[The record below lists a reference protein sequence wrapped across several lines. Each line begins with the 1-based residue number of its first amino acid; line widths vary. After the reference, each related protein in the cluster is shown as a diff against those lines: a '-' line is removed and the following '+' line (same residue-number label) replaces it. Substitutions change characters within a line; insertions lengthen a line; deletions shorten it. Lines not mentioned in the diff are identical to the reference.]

1 MANRI
6 ITILTVGSRG
16 DVQPYIAL
24 GLGLQQAGYQVRL
37 ATETGFEGL
46 VRGYGLNFAPLQAEF
61 LRLAQSPEGK
71 AALSGKQNPLTLMKQ
86 VMPMLRRMMDDAWE
100 VARDSDAIIYH
111 PKALA
116 GYHIAEKLS
125 IPGFLAMMLP
135 AYSKTGAF
143 ANPVFG
149 AHNFGSWLN
158 RLTYDAFRKASLIS
172 YRGMINTWRKETLDL
187 PPFKDEMTLHG
198 KPVPK
203 IYAYSRHVVPIPSDW
218 DDSTFVSGY
227 WFLPASSDWQPPAD
241 LLAFLQQGTPPIYVG
256 FGSMPSQDA
265 QRTTNIVLEAA
276 RRAGQRVILATGWGG
291 LQASAIPATAYL
303 LNSAPHDWLFP
314 RCLAVVHHGGAGTT
328 AAGLRAGKPTVI
340 CPFFGDQPF
349 WGQRVFELGVGP
361 CPIPQKK
368 LSVENLAQAISTATT
383 DEKMHQCADVL
394 GQKIRAE
401 DGVAQAIQF
410 INAHR

>member
-6 ITILTVGSRG
+6 MTILTVGSRG

-37 ATETGFEGL
+37 ATEAGFEGL
-46 VRGYGLNFAPLQAEF
+46 VRGYGLDCAPLRAEF
-61 LRLAQSPEGK
+61 IRLAQTTQGK
-71 AALSGKQNPLTLMKQ
+71 AAIAGKQNPFNLMKQ
-86 VMPMLRRMMDDAWE
+86 VMPMLRRMMDDAWK
-100 VARDSDAIIYH
+100 VACDSDAIIYH

-135 AYSKTGAF
+135 AYSRTGAF

-149 AHNFGSWLN
+149 AQNFGSWLN
-158 RLTYDAFRKASLIS
+158 RLTYDGFRKASLIS
-172 YRGMINTWRKETLDL
+172 YRGMINTWRKETLGL
-187 PPFKDEMTLHG
+187 PPFKEETTLQG

-203 IYAYSRHVVPIPSDW
+203 IYAYSRHVVPIPNDW
-218 DDSTFVSGY
+218 DESTLVSGY
-227 WFLPASSDWQPPAD
+227 WFLPTSSDWQPPAD
-241 LLAFLQQGTPPIYVG
+241 LLAFLQEGTPPIYVG
-256 FGSMPSQDA
+256 FGSMPSEDA
-265 QRTTNIVLEAA
+265 ERTTNIVLEAV
-276 RRAGQRVILATGWGG
+276 RRTGQRVILAAGWGG
-291 LQASAIPATAYL
+291 LQASTLPVTAYL

-328 AAGLRAGKPTVI
+328 AAGLRAGKPTLI

-361 CPIPQKK
+361 RPIPQKK
-368 LSVENLAQAISTATT
+368 LSIENLTQAISIATT
-383 DEKMHQCADVL
+383 DEKMGQCADVL
-394 GQKIRAE
+394 GEKIRAE
-401 DGVAQAIQF
+401 DGIEQAIQF
-410 INAHR
+410 INAHL